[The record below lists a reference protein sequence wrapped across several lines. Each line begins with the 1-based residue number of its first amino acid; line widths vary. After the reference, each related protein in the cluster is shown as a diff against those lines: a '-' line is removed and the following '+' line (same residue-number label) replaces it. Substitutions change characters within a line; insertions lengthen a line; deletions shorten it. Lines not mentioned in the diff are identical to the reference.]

1 MTLSVRPWGA
11 DHRGVT
17 TRLRFLGACG
27 TVTGSRFLVDGPDG
41 RLLVDCGL
49 FQGRRELRRR
59 NWEPLPVD
67 PHSIG
72 AAVLTHAHL
81 DHCGYLPVLA
91 RDGWGGPVLATA
103 ATCDLAALVL
113 RDSAHLQEEDARYA
127 AGHGLSKHDPPRPL
141 YDEDDVSRT
150 VRLLTPTAF
159 GAPAPVPG
167 GEVVLRPAG
176 HILGSSVAELRLAES
191 TVVFSGDLGRA
202 VHPLLHPPAPRPGA
216 EVVVVESTYGDRRHP
231 PDETDR
237 LGEVVTRTVR
247 RGGSVLVPAFALDR
261 TEVVLSA
268 LQRLRRAGGI
278 PPVPVF
284 VDSPMALAALDVYRR
299 AITERA
305 DDLRPDL
312 PPDPFGLDCV
322 HLARTVEESIELNAP
337 RQPCVIV
344 SASGMASGGRVV
356 HHLAQLAGDRRN
368 TVVIVGFQAPGTRGS
383 DLAQGATQVK
393 ALGSYVTIRCEVE
406 VFEGMSV
413 HADADDLLEWLRLG
427 PPGAPPPRACYVVHG
442 ERDAAEHL
450 AGRVRSE
457 LGWVAVVPE
466 DGEIVR
472 CG

>member
-1 MTLSVRPWGA
+1 M
-11 DHRGVT
+11 
-17 TRLRFLGACG
+17 
-27 TVTGSRFLVDGPDG
+27 DGPDG

-305 DDLRPDL
+305 DDLRAGPAAR
-312 PPDPFGLDCV
+312 PVRAGL
-322 HLARTVEESIELNAP
+322 RAP
-337 RQPCVIV
+337 GQ
-344 SASGMASGGRVV
+344 
-356 HHLAQLAGDRRN
+356 DRRG
-368 TVVIVGFQAPGTRGS
+368 VHRAQRPEAAVRHRVGVRHGVRRPGR
-383 DLAQGATQVK
+383 A
-393 ALGSYVTIRCEVE
+393 
-406 VFEGMSV
+406 
-413 HADADDLLEWLRLG
+413 
-427 PPGAPPPRACYVVHG
+427 PPGS
-442 ERDAAEHL
+442 
-450 AGRVRSE
+450 AGRRPTQHR
-457 LGWVAVVPE
+457 GHRGVP
-466 DGEIVR
+466 GAGHAR
-472 CG
+472 